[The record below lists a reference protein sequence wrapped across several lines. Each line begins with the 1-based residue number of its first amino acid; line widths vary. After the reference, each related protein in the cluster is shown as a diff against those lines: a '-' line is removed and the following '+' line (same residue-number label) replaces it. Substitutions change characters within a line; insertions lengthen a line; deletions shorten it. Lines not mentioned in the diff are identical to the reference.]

1 LSSRNINRLFTIYII
16 MMETQQIRNKVAN
29 IFFGSI
35 IIAGLFMSYGAYVAT
50 GVFAKD
56 HIAQVDEMVDD
67 NLTDKRPTTRWR
79 LNSNG
84 YSQRYI
90 ELSGTNR
97 VERMH
102 SLLSNY
108 GHDNYEARQT
118 VARIH
123 KIYPEMLICVAYA
136 DSSLGRFL
144 KTKFNLG
151 NVWNTDSGK
160 TQAYETME
168 AGINAIGKVLN
179 NRYLGQYNL
188 VGQLSPF
195 GNMNGSP
202 YYATS
207 KENWGINVLNCLW
220 MIHNKQ
226 INNDW
231 KFRR

>member
-1 LSSRNINRLFTIYII
+1 
-16 MMETQQIRNKVAN
+16 METQQIRNKVAN
-29 IFFGSI
+29 IFFASI
-35 IIAGLFMSYGAYVAT
+35 IIAGLFMSYGAYVAQQ
-50 GVFAKD
+50 VFANDDMSKKTDNIPISQNYEQKD
-56 HIAQVDEMVDD
+56 E
-67 NLTDKRPTTRWR
+67 NLTKIKPTTRWR

-84 YSQRYI
+84 YSQRYV
-90 ELSGTNR
+90 ELSGSNR

-102 SLLSNY
+102 SLLAAY
-108 GHDNYEARQT
+108 GHDNYEVWQT

-123 KIYPEMLICVAYA
+123 RIYPEMIMCVAYA
-136 DSSLGRFL
+136 DSSLGKFL
-144 KTKFNLG
+144 KTKNNLG
-151 NVWNTDSGK
+151 NVWNNDRGDTVEFA
-160 TQAYETME
+160 TIE

-179 NRYLGQYNL
+179 NQYLGKYNV
-188 VGQLSPF
+188 VGHLSPF
-195 GNMNGSP
+195 GQLNGSP

>member
-1 LSSRNINRLFTIYII
+1 
-16 MMETQQIRNKVAN
+16 METQQIRNKVAN

-50 GVFAKD
+50 EVFANQP
-56 HIAQVDEMVDD
+56 IEETETLDE
-67 NLTDKRPTTRWR
+67 NLTNRKPAPYRR

-84 YSQRYI
+84 YSQRFVV
-90 ELSGTNR
+90 LTGTNR

-102 SLLSNY
+102 QLLAAY
-108 GHDNYEARQT
+108 GHDNYEVWKT

-123 KIYPEMLICVAYA
+123 QIYPEMLICVTYA
-136 DSSLGRFL
+136 DSSIGRFL
-144 KTKFNLG
+144 KTANNLG

-160 TQAYETME
+160 TQSYKTME

-179 NRYLGQYNL
+179 NQYLGKYNV

-195 GNMNGSP
+195 GQMNGSP

-207 KENWGINVLNCLW
+207 EENWGINVLNCLW

>member
-1 LSSRNINRLFTIYII
+1 
-16 MMETQQIRNKVAN
+16 METQEIRNKVAN
-29 IFFGSI
+29 TFFGSI
-35 IIAGLFMSYGAYVAT
+35 IIAGLFMSYWAYVAY
-50 GVFAKD
+50 AYDDMSKKD
-56 HIAQVDEMVDD
+56 DNLPISKTNEQKDD
-67 NLTDKRPTTRWR
+67 NLTAERPTTRWR

-102 SLLSNY
+102 SLLAAY
-108 GHDNYEARQT
+108 WHDNYEVWQT

-123 KIYPEMLICVAYA
+123 RIYPEMIICVAYA
-136 DSSLGRFL
+136 DSSLGKFL
-144 KTKFNLG
+144 KTKNNLG
-151 NVWNTDSGK
+151 NVWNNDRWDTVEFA
-160 TQAYETME
+160 TIE

-179 NRYLGQYNL
+179 NRYLWQYNV

-195 GNMNGSP
+195 GQMNGSP

-207 KENWGINVLNCLW
+207 QENWGINVLNCLW

>member
-1 LSSRNINRLFTIYII
+1 MT
-16 MMETQQIRNKVAN
+16 TQQVRNKVAN
-29 IFFGSI
+29 IFFWSI
-35 IIAGLFMSYGAYVAT
+35 IIAGLFMSYGAYVAHH
-50 GVFAKD
+50 VFANELVNQTLPTQSLVK
-56 HIAQVDEMVDD
+56 QDD
-67 NLTDKRPTTRWR
+67 NLVNQKPTTRWR

-84 YSQRYI
+84 YSQKYV
-90 ELSGTNR
+90 ELSGSNR
-97 VERMH
+97 VERMR
-102 SLLSNY
+102 SLLQAY
-108 GHDNYEARQT
+108 GHDNYEVWQT

-123 KIYPEMLICVAYA
+123 QIYPEMLICVTYA
-136 DSSLGRFL
+136 DSSIGRFL
-144 KTKFNLG
+144 KTENNLG

-160 TQAYETME
+160 TQSYETME

-179 NRYLGQYNL
+179 NRYLGQYNV

-195 GNMNGSP
+195 GQMNGSP